1 MSIRPRDDV
10 PPSVSF
16 RRPLLLLRSASVPS
30 RTITVREM
38 RTTQHADLKNDLMMR
53 VLKECPW
60 FVEYRKALERH
71 QTTGAC
77 MTMTYPSDRVE
88 FVETR
93 VDELI
98 RACVDPSYVRRR

>member
-1 MSIRPRDDV
+1 MSIRSYDEK

-16 RRPLLLLRSASVPS
+16 HRPLLLLRSASVPS

-60 FVEYRKALERH
+60 FVAYRKALDRH
-71 QTTGAC
+71 QSTGAC
-77 MTMTYPSDRVE
+77 MTMRYPSERVE

-98 RACVDPSYVRRR
+98 RACVDPSYVRQR

>member
-1 MSIRPRDDV
+1 MSFRPCV
-10 PPSVSF
+10 EKPPSVSF

-53 VLKECPW
+53 VLKEFPW
-60 FVEYRKALERH
+60 FVEYREALERH

-77 MTMTYPSDRVE
+77 MTMKYPSDRVE
-88 FVETR
+88 KVETC

-98 RACVDPSYVRRR
+98 RGCVDPSYVRQR